1 MKIAVTGLI
10 SSGKST
16 AANFLSQGKY
26 PIYSADKEVAKLYK
40 NNLFKKS
47 IASSFKLKNNKNLK
61 KNLKELILKNEK
73 NLNKL
78 EKIIHPKVRK
88 KMKQFFLQNK
98 FKKFLIFE
106 IPLLVESKI
115 NSFFD
120 LIIFVGSP
128 KITRLKRYLRKG
140 GSKQIFN
147 ILDKRQIP
155 SKKKIKYC
163 DHAVVNNSSLIIL
176 KKKIINIIS
185 KYE

>member
-47 IASSFKLKNNKNLK
+47 IASSFKLKNNKDLK

-88 KMKQFFLQNK
+88 KMKQFL
-98 FKKFLIFE
+98 
-106 IPLLVESKI
+106 PLPDFIKSQLNLLLNEMIS
-115 NSFFD
+115 
-120 LIIFVGSP
+120 L
-128 KITRLKRYLRKG
+128 
-140 GSKQIFN
+140 QIFSYTTVKN
-147 ILDKRQIP
+147 LRFLYLDLP
-155 SKKKIKYC
+155 IK
-163 DHAVVNNSSLIIL
+163 LI
-176 KKKIINIIS
+176 KHN
-185 KYE
+185 YQHW